1 MAERVRAVQHS
12 ERAPESAPEPG
23 PGHGAEFVNV
33 AALLDA
39 RAAARPEQLAVRTS
53 HGREPAR
60 FDDVTFAVL
69 AKRSRRIASGL
80 AALGLER
87 GARVCV
93 FVRPGAD
100 FVALTFG
107 LLRGG
112 FVPVLIDPGMGAL
125 ALLGCV
131 ERARP
136 AALIAVTRA
145 HVAARLAPRAFASA
159 KLRVHV
165 GAGPRL
171 APLTL
176 ADVEARGSADFTG
189 CDTRADEIAAVLFTS
204 GSTGPPKGVV
214 HTHGIF
220 AAQVRALETLYAF
233 EPGEVDLACFPLFA
247 LFDTAL
253 GVTSVFPPI
262 DASRPGR
269 CDPARVF
276 AALVAARATTAFA
289 SPAVWRRVVPWCE
302 THGRRLDGVRRVLTA
317 GAPIPIELVERLM
330 RLLPDGAQVFTPYGA
345 TECLPV
351 ANVSDREL
359 LESSARARGT
369 SGFGNLVGAPAPGMD
384 VRIVKTSDG
393 VLEHFDPAS
402 EVPRGEVG
410 EVLVRGAVATPQYL
424 FAGEATRAAKV
435 ADPAGTFHRMGDLG
449 RFDEQGRLW
458 FQGRRAHRIRTS
470 GGDVPN
476 VPLENLF
483 LGHPAVLRCAAVG
496 IGEPGGAQRV
506 VLIVE
511 PRTKGLLV
519 RRRQPRLEREL
530 LEFARARSPLAEL
543 VESVLWKRTFP
554 VDPRH
559 NAKIDNTQLAAWA
572 TTILVR

>member
-1 MAERVRAVQHS
+1 VAEQGLA
-12 ERAPESAPEPG
+12 APNSGATSA
-23 PGHGAEFVNV
+23 HVNV

-39 RAAARPEQLAVRTS
+39 RAAERPEQLAVRRASPRDPT
-53 HGREPAR
+53 H
-60 FDDVTFAVL
+60 FDDVTFDAL
-69 AKRSRRIASGL
+69 ARRSRRIATGL

-112 FVPVLIDPGMGAL
+112 FVPVLIDPGMGAR

-131 ERARP
+131 ERAQP

-176 ADVEARGSADFTG
+176 GDVEARGRDDVLG

-220 AAQVRALETLYAF
+220 AAQVRALKTLYAF
-233 EPGEVDLACFPLFA
+233 EPGEIDLACFPLFA

-269 CDPARVF
+269 CDPAKVH
-276 AALVAARATTAFA
+276 ATLVAARATTAFA

-302 THGRRLDGVRRVLTA
+302 AHGRRLDGLRRVLTA
-317 GAPIPIELVERLM
+317 GAPIPTELVERLV
-330 RLLPDGAQVFTPYGA
+330 RLMPAGAQVFTPYGA

-351 ANVSDREL
+351 ANVSDREI
-359 LESSARARGT
+359 LEPSARARST

-384 VRIVKTSDG
+384 VRVVAISDA
-393 VLEHFDPAS
+393 VVERFDVRLEL
-402 EVPRGEVG
+402 PRGEVG
-410 EVLVRGAVATPQYL
+410 EVLVRGAVATPRYL
-424 FAGEATRAAKV
+424 FADEATRAAKV
-435 ADPAGTFHRMGDLG
+435 DDAAGVFHRMGDLG
-449 RFDEQGRLW
+449 RFDEHGRLW

-470 GGDVPN
+470 TGDLPN

-483 LGHPAVLRCAAVG
+483 LGHPAVARCAAVG
-496 IGEPGGAQRV
+496 VGAPGAQRV
-506 VLIVE
+506 VLVVE
-511 PRTKGLLV
+511 PRTKGLVV
-519 RRRQPRLEREL
+519 RRTQPRLESDL
-530 LEFARARSPLAEL
+530 LAFARARSPLAER
-543 VESVLWKRTFP
+543 VERVLWKRTFP

-559 NAKIDNTQLAAWA
+559 NAKIDNHLLAAWA
-572 TTILVR
+572 TRILAR

>member
-1 MAERVRAVQHS
+1 
-12 ERAPESAPEPG
+12 
-23 PGHGAEFVNV
+23 
-33 AALLDA
+33 
-39 RAAARPEQLAVRTS
+39 
-53 HGREPAR
+53 
-60 FDDVTFAVL
+60 
-69 AKRSRRIASGL
+69 
-80 AALGLER
+80 
-87 GARVCV
+87 
-93 FVRPGAD
+93 
-100 FVALTFG
+100 
-107 LLRGG
+107 
-112 FVPVLIDPGMGAL
+112 
-125 ALLGCV
+125 
-131 ERARP
+131 
-136 AALIAVTRA
+136 
-145 HVAARLAPRAFASA
+145 
-159 KLRVHV
+159 
-165 GAGPRL
+165 
-171 APLTL
+171 
-176 ADVEARGSADFTG
+176 
-189 CDTRADEIAAVLFTS
+189 
-204 GSTGPPKGVV
+204 
-214 HTHGIF
+214 
-220 AAQVRALETLYAF
+220 
-233 EPGEVDLACFPLFA
+233 
-247 LFDTAL
+247 
-253 GVTSVFPPI
+253 
-262 DASRPGR
+262 
-269 CDPARVF
+269 
-276 AALVAARATTAFA
+276 
-289 SPAVWRRVVPWCE
+289 
-302 THGRRLDGVRRVLTA
+302 
-317 GAPIPIELVERLM
+317 
-330 RLLPDGAQVFTPYGA
+330 
-345 TECLPV
+345 
-351 ANVSDREL
+351 
-359 LESSARARGT
+359 
-369 SGFGNLVGAPAPGMD
+369 MD

-483 LGHPAVLRCAAVG
+483 LGHPAVARCAAVG